1 MGAQLHY
8 LRCTTATKLF
18 WKICFLYAHKHVRS
32 EPFLDCLHDV
42 WHCCWCYVA
51 TCRNFF
57 CIVHIYVLGPK
68 PLRWNFIK
76 IFLLSIWSG
85 AHKFFH
91 KFFDFAI
98 FNHNL
103 AKIVAP
109 PSNKNENYLAHL
121 KGQSLLKNAENS
133 IKIDHKQQHK
143 NLLKVYCIP
152 LWTNSALAL
161 ERDKKTD
168 RLNKHHIFAPTA
180 GMRCSISPNFAWW

>member
-1 MGAQLHY
+1 MGAQLHS

-32 EPFLDCLHDV
+32 EPFLDCLHGV
-42 WHCCWCYVA
+42 WHLLLALCSDVQKI
-51 TCRNFF
+51 F

-143 NLLKVYCIP
+143 NLLKVYP
-152 LWTNSALAL
+152 F
-161 ERDKKTD
+161 ERTARWPWSVTKKTN